1 MHKKNNNKGI
11 TLLEIVISLLIFGI
25 AATGI
30 LRSFVFCNTRAKST
44 SLRTAAIAL
53 AQERMEQI
61 KNDSYP
67 NVTAA
72 NYPDETNL
80 ILDTAGT
87 ADTGDDLTGTRT
99 VTITGASPNPKTIT
113 VTVTWKF
120 KGNQFSESLTTLKI
134 P

>member
-1 MHKKNNNKGI
+1 LNRKDHNKGI

-25 AATGI
+25 VATGI
-30 LRSFVFCNTRAKST
+30 LRSFIFCNMRAKST

-61 KNDSYP
+61 KNDSYA
-67 NVTAA
+67 NVTAT

-87 ADTGDDLTGTRT
+87 AATGDDLTGTRT
-99 VTITGASPNPKTIT
+99 VTITGVSPNPLTIT
-113 VTVTWKF
+113 VTVTWNF
-120 KGNQFSESLTTLKI
+120 QGNQLSESLTTLKI
-134 P
+134 E